1 MRANGQSKFIIRIVK
16 GLNDNDDYC
25 LSCGVLGIRIIAS
38 TQEHV
43 LETTYNFASLL
54 AWNPKCKRR
63 LSLTLMM
70 MMMIVN
76 AQHGSMQLRSAN
88 CATEGQPKLFVGKPK
103 P

>member
-63 LSLTLMM
+63 LSLTS

-76 AQHGSMQLRSAN
+76 AQHGSMQRRSAN
-88 CATEGQPKLFVGKPK
+88 CATECQLKLFVGKPK